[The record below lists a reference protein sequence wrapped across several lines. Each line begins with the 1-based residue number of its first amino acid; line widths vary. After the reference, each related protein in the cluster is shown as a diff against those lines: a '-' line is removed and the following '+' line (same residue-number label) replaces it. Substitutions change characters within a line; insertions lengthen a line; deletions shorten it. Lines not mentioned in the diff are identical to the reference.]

1 MTLTKNKAK
10 YLSKSLIMSTSKAT
24 EKGHLGTL

>member
-1 MTLTKNKAK
+1 MTLMKNKAK
-10 YLSKSLIMSTSKAT
+10 YLSKFLIMSTSKAT